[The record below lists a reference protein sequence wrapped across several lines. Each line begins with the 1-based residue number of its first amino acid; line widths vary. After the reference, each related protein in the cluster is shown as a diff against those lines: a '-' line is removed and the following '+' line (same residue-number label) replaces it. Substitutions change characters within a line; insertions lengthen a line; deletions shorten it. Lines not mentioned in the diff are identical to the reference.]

1 VVCVIVLCVRAT
13 LHSPR
18 WATHACAL
26 PAAAGQHP
34 RQHLRFLG
42 GQQGHNH
49 LLALLLLCPT
59 VLGCCHNRNVLAG
72 RLLRVVGAWVAH
84 LIAPLVAMCES
95 ESLRVHVG
103 TAAAGACQAQRGLAA
118 QLSAT
123 NTRHAA
129 SQHVVVPS
137 LCIV

>member
-1 VVCVIVLCVRAT
+1 M
-13 LHSPR
+13 
-18 WATHACAL
+18 
-26 PAAAGQHP
+26 
-34 RQHLRFLG
+34 
-42 GQQGHNH
+42 
-49 LLALLLLCPT
+49 LALLLFCPT

-72 RLLRVVGAWVAH
+72 RLLCVVGTCVAH
-84 LIAPLVAMCES
+84 LIASFVVMCES
-95 ESLRVHVG
+95 ERFRVHVG

-123 NTRHAA
+123 NARHAA